1 MTMTMGFMTMFTDLN
16 TNTGWELVPLLG
28 AGVELTEPELDL
40 VEVIQLGAHPDVTV
54 TRNVCRLL
62 RGQHELELSLLE
74 PGTSCN
80 DNDYPVTVLEKTPQ
94 NKTLLP

>member
-1 MTMTMGFMTMFTDLN
+1 MFTDLD

-40 VEVIQLGAHPDVTV
+40 IEVIQLGAHPDVTV
-54 TRNVCRLL
+54 ARNVCRLL
-62 RGQHELELSLLE
+62 RGEHELELSLLE

-80 DNDYPVTVLEKTPQ
+80 DNDSSVNILETPENVSLLIYPE
-94 NKTLLP
+94 

>member
-40 VEVIQLGAHPDVTV
+40 VKVIQLGAHPDVTV
-54 TRNVCRLL
+54 ARNVGRLL

-74 PGTSCN
+74 PGTS
-80 DNDYPVTVLEKTPQ
+80 
-94 NKTLLP
+94 